1 MRSERS
7 ALATHQPVPRPAR
20 LDARRRDQLF
30 VLDQRL
36 HPAVGVDAEDEA
48 LGERPGP
55 QAAVSA
61 VPGLPPITQSFH
73 IMGIAA
79 VVGSIVMVDLKF
91 LGPALPNQNVSE
103 MIRRL
108 LPCTWY
114 SVAANAAKGSS
125 SSSGGP
131 SATSTTRSPPSS
143 SRVSCWPWAWRLS
156 STG

>member
-1 MRSERS
+1 M
-7 ALATHQPVPRPAR
+7 
-20 LDARRRDQLF
+20 
-30 VLDQRL
+30 
-36 HPAVGVDAEDEA
+36 
-48 LGERPGP
+48 
-55 QAAVSA
+55 
-61 VPGLPPITQSFH
+61 PGLPPITQSFH

-143 SRVSCWPWAWRLS
+143 SRVSCWPWGWRLS